1 MSPHDIATLKQEL
14 AFLYEV
20 AHSVHSLELSQVLK
34 EIVRIASAVTHGDS
48 VLVYLLDATTQTL
61 TLRASKNPHKD
72 LLTKITLKVGEGITG
87 WVAAEKKPVAI
98 SVGARKDPRFK
109 QFRSLP
115 EDTFEA
121 FLSVPILIKPDVV
134 GVINV
139 QHKKEHIH
147 TAMEMNL
154 LAAMG
159 KLVGGV
165 VENARLVE
173 ETHMLKEALV
183 VRKLVEKAKGILMK
197 RKGLSEHEAYALLQK
212 ESMHAG
218 KSLKDIA
225 EVVLLS
231 EKFA

>member
-20 AHSVHSLELSQVLK
+20 ANSVHSLELSQVLA

-48 VLVYLLDATTQTL
+48 VLIYLVDPASQTL
-61 TLRASKNPHKD
+61 TLRASKNPHKT

-98 SVGARKDPRFK
+98 ARGAKKDPRFK
-109 QFRSLP
+109 LFRSLP

-121 FLSVPILIKPDVV
+121 FLSVPILIKREVV

-139 QHKKEHIH
+139 QHKKEHDH

-154 LAAMG
+154 LTAMG

-165 VENARLVE
+165 VANARLIE
-173 ETHMLKEALV
+173 ETQMLKDALTT
-183 VRKLVEKAKGILMK
+183 RKLVEKAKGILMK
-197 RKGLSEHEAYALLQK
+197 RKGISEQEAYALLQK

-218 KSLKDIA
+218 KSLKEIA
-225 EVVLLS
+225 DAVLLA
-231 EKFA
+231 EKFV